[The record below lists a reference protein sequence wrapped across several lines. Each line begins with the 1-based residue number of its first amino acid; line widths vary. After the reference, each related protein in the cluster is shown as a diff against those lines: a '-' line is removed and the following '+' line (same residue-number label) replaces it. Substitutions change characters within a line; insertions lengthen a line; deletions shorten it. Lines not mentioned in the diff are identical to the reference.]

1 MNQSDNQMIHPSSL
15 ENIVNYQIYRS
26 ARILRMKFK
35 RDMEKAGLD
44 ITQEQYFILFKLW
57 RKDGQYQAELADDL
71 FNDMP
76 NITRILDKLVRKG
89 LVTRKTDDTDRR
101 KFRIYLTDSGRYLRS
116 VYLEQAPVSRIEDY
130 KDLTIDDLEHLKRIL
145 YIIEK
150 NIIGESILTRARV

>member
-150 NIIGESILTRARV
+150 NIIGESILSRARV